1 MREYLPILII
11 GGIIGALSLVILIAF
26 ISMKDKKEA
35 IGFDRHMK
43 DSELIRRL
51 LKYAIPHWGSFL
63 VVLLL
68 TAVSIVYDIV
78 SPLVIGNL
86 T

>member
-35 IGFDRHMK
+35 IGFDR
-43 DSELIRRL
+43 
-51 LKYAIPHWGSFL
+51 
-63 VVLLL
+63 
-68 TAVSIVYDIV
+68 T
-78 SPLVIGNL
+78 
-86 T
+86 